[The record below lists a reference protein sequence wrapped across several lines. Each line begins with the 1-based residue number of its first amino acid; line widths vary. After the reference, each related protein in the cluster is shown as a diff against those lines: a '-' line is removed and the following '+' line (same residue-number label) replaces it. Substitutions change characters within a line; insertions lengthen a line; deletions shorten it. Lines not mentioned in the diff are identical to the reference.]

1 MKNLVSRLF
10 YLCYDPVVIVS
21 LSLHLNSCLSMVLVH
36 CPSHPPGNLKHDLSC
51 WVVAELLMAMKTLS
65 RIHLS
70 QILTCMFYE
79 SSQLVRFIIRI
90 WMLYNFIWNMNN
102 GFKLIVLGEKKKN
115 FQVMQIMMFLK
126 IKDRK
131 NGIEVHD
138 YTN

>member
-1 MKNLVSRLF
+1 MKLSLATYIMCSVLIQCWIWLLNRHLVQGLKPHVSALSLWMKNLVSRLF

-79 SSQLVRFIIRI
+79 SPQLVKFIIRI
-90 WMLYNFIWNMNN
+90 RS
-102 GFKLIVLGEKKKN
+102 V
-115 FQVMQIMMFLK
+115 
-126 IKDRK
+126 IKFYLDH
-131 NGIEVHD
+131 E
-138 YTN
+138 